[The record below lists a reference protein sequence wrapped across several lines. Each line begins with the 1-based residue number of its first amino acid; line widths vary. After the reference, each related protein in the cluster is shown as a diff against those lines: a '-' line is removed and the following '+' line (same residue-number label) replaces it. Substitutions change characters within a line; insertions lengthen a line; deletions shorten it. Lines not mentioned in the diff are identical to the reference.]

1 MSKWYEDVER
11 QQDVYVYSRIRL
23 ARNIKGRVFPNKM
36 NDQEARQTIGM
47 LAAGFAELGLPY
59 GDLSHCPEE
68 YTTKEDLGDSA
79 DVLLGTLKTLGETE
93 KL

>member
-1 MSKWYEDVER
+1 MHMER
-11 QQDVYVYSRIRL
+11 IL
-23 ARNIKGRVFPNKM
+23 PL
-36 NDQEARQTIGM
+36 GM
-47 LAAGFAELGLPY
+47 IFVRSSNGG
-59 GDLSHCPEE
+59 LSHCPEE

>member
-68 YTTKEDLGDSA
+68 YR
-79 DVLLGTLKTLGETE
+79 
-93 KL
+93 